1 MPSSASSGP
10 DRVAEVLRVPQAQL
24 AGRDQGVLQHLVRR
38 HPGGDPLHR
47 QAGGH
52 PAHPAGHPDHE
63 ELVQV
68 AGEDGH
74 EPDPLQQRHVL
85 VLGQFQHPLV
95 EPEPASLALEVPV
108 GRQIVGWTRPPYPPA
123 RCPRSSPPRPSDSS
137 PRPNSCRHCPQCPAG
152 QDTLSGCFH
161 PHQRSVIVQFSTGHS
176 PAKRYESRTRRAAAA
191 AAGRTPQLTPAQR
204 QAGQAVHGRGDQF
217 AQARRG
223 EPEGGAGQP
232 AGGRHSASMAT
243 RSPILTRSP
252 RPSEAPSSAS
262 ACSTRSQS
270 A

>member
-1 MPSSASSGP
+1 MPSLASSGRIVLLKYSACRRLSSRAVT
-10 DRVAEVLRVPQAQL
+10 RVFSSTWSGGISVVTPSTGSPVAI
-24 AGRDQGVLQHLVRR
+24 RR
-38 HPGGDPLHR
+38 IR
-47 QAGGH
+47 
-52 PAHPAGHPDHE
+52 PADPDHE

-95 EPEPASLALEVPV
+95 EPEPASLTLDVPV
-108 GRQIVGWTRPPYPPA
+108 GRQIVGWT
-123 RCPRSSPPRPSDSS
+123 S
-137 PRPNSCRHCPQCPAG
+137 PRAFRRGARAHLPLALLNAQFAQTHA
-152 QDTLSGCFH
+152 
-161 PHQRSVIVQFSTGHS
+161 VIVPSVRPAKTLWRGVFTLAGGRICPVQHRVIDSQSGTNRELAEKTRRCRDDAQLKSAQRQPRQAVQGRRDQRAQTGGAQ
-176 PAKRYESRTRRAAAA
+176 PAKRW
-191 AAGRTPQLTPAQR
+191 P
-204 QAGQAVHGRGDQF
+204 
-217 AQARRG
+217 
-223 EPEGGAGQP
+223 GQP

-252 RPSEAPSSAS
+252 RPRELASSAS